1 MQHKTGNLQIDVSAF
16 HRSRLLGGKLGFSL
30 WTEELDTLTDNL
42 TTSWQHTITDY
53 RHSDGRLMYKSWA
66 QGLSTNHTSNTPKNC
81 SLLFSG
87 DEKEG
92 ERVREENDKHPLEI
106 LPDLLLLNKT
116 SSCEWV
122 KDEFLNN
129 FYVSS
134 EEREFPLAFSISVY
148 SSPQQI
154 LRFLKAIYRPHNAYC
169 IHYDDKSNIEVKRIF
184 NNLVDCLPNIFVPT
198 EIEKV
203 FRGWHS
209 VVDAQVHCFEQLLS
223 IREQYPWEYVTTLCG
238 KELPLRTN
246 REMVQIFTSLNR
258 TSAVKASVLPEW
270 ETNYIKYKWKLDPD
284 RQSKTNE
291 EQVFKTRVKNGPV
304 PFNLTVYKSLAY
316 YGLSFKFVR
325 FLVSDEKV
333 AILRK
338 YLEHTRV
345 PEEHFVPTVFRMPGK
360 KKVHTLIYI
369 WYQLLCALNL
379 FSLDMALHCHNNE
392 NLYMQDATDYTIISL
407 FVVSD
412 IQV

>member
-16 HRSRLLGGKLGFSL
+16 YRSRLLDGKLVFSL
-30 WTEELDTLTDNL
+30 WTEELDSLTDNL
-42 TTSWQHTITDY
+42 TTSLRHHVTVTDY
-53 RHSDGRLMYKSWA
+53 RHSTSDGRLMYKS
-66 QGLSTNHTSNTPKNC
+66 QVPKNC

-106 LPDLLLLNKT
+106 LPDSLLLNIT

-134 EEREFPLAFSISVY
+134 EEKQFPLAFSISVY
-148 SSPQQI
+148 TSPQQI
-154 LRFLKAIYRPHNAYC
+154 LRFLKDIYRPHNAYC
-169 IHYDDKSNIEVKRIF
+169 IHYDDKSKIEVKRIF

-203 FRGWHS
+203 FRGWHT

-246 REMVQIFTSLNR
+246 REMVQIFTSLNG
-258 TSAVKASVLPEW
+258 TSAVKASIIPEW
-270 ETNYIKYKWKLDPD
+270 ETHYIKYKWELDPN
-284 RQSKTNE
+284 RQSNTNE
-291 EQVFKTRVKNGPV
+291 VQVFRTHVKNGPV
-304 PFNLTVYKSLAY
+304 PFNLTVYKGAAY

-333 AILRK
+333 AVLRK
-338 YLEHTRV
+338 YLEDTRV
-345 PEEHFVPTVFRMPGK
+345 PEEHFVPTVFRMPGT
-360 KKVHTLIYI
+360 KKVHYTALLYI
-369 WYQLLCALNL
+369 WY
-379 FSLDMALHCHNNE
+379 
-392 NLYMQDATDYTIISL
+392 
-407 FVVSD
+407 
-412 IQV
+412 